1 MNTFAD
7 AATMLRL
14 NLRHT
19 LRNPFAAVGA
29 IIVPVVFLLLFN
41 YVLGGTL
48 RAGLNGLSRSGG
60 AYLGYLVPGLVILC
74 VSAGIGGTALSISYD
89 KSQGIITRFR
99 TMPIARTSVLTGQ
112 VAASVIRSVASI
124 AVVLGFAVL
133 LGFRP
138 SASPVEWLA
147 MFGITAALALGTS
160 WFAVPFGLLTKTPE
174 GANSSTLLLQF
185 LPFLG
190 SAFVRPDSMPAGVRW
205 FAENQPFTPAIETVR
220 GLLTGTPIGNRAI
233 VTLAWCAGLTLIGY
247 LWSRR
252 VFLRQR

>member
-1 MNTFAD
+1 MTTLTD
-7 AATMLRL
+7 SVTMLRL

-19 LRNPFAAVGA
+19 MRNPFATVGA
-29 IIVPVVFLLLFN
+29 IGVPIVFLLLFN

-48 RAGLNGLSRSGG
+48 RAGLGGLSHGSG

-99 TMPIARTSVLTGQ
+99 TMPITRTSVLTGQ
-112 VAASVIRSVASI
+112 VYGAVIRTVVSVA
-124 AVVLGFAVL
+124 VVIGFAVL

-138 SASPVEWLA
+138 NASPVEWLA
-147 MFGITAALALGTS
+147 MFGVTAALALGTA
-160 WFAVPFGLLTKTPE
+160 WFAVPFGLITKTPE
-174 GANSSTLLLQF
+174 GANSATLLLQF

-190 SAFVRPDSMPAGVRW
+190 SAFVRPESMPAGVRW

-220 GLLTGTPIGNRAI
+220 GLLTGTPIGNRAV
-233 VTLAWCAGLTLIGY
+233 VTLVWCVGLTVVGY